1 MNLGKYVFAQL
12 LSFVDRYEFTKCV
25 KRYKGNRHTR
35 ELDCWNQ
42 FVLLFFGQT
51 LTLNSLRS
59 ISVNLRAHQHQP
71 YHLGIKRYV
80 DASVIS
86 RANERR
92 DWHIFADFGNYL
104 IRLVPPLYADFPVEN
119 ANLENAIFALDS
131 TTISVSINLCSWA
144 EGKYSRGGSQD
155 AHFAEFAW
163 KYSRVYP
170 DNRRQITRQQCVG

>member
-1 MNLGKYVFAQL
+1 MFLPNCCL
-12 LSFVDRYEFTKCV
+12 LWTDTSLLNASNGTKAIGIHGSWIVGTSLSC
-25 KRYKGNRHTR
+25 
-35 ELDCWNQ
+35 
-42 FVLLFFGQT
+42 FFFGQT

-104 IRLVPPLYADFPVEN
+104 IRLVQPLYADFPVEN

-144 EGKYSRGGSQD
+144 EGKYSRGGQ
-155 AHFAEFAW
+155 
-163 KYSRVYP
+163 SRC
-170 DNRRQITRQQCVG
+170 TLC